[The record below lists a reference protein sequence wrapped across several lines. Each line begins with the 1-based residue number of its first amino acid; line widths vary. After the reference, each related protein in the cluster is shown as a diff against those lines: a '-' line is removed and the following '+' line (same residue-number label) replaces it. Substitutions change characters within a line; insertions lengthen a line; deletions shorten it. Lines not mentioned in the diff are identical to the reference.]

1 VYGALYRVLV
11 AYQVTSQTN
20 AQNILHLKKCTH
32 GQRLIA
38 SVGNFQMYRGGSEG
52 LEKHKKCVRE
62 KTLLLQIKQ
71 NTLEILSVPME
82 KI

>member
-1 VYGALYRVLV
+1 MGPIRVLV

-38 SVGNFQMYRGGSEG
+38 TVANFQMHRGGSEG
-52 LEKHKKCVRE
+52 LDKNKKCVRE
-62 KTLLLQIKQ
+62 KKKLFICK
-71 NTLEILSVPME
+71 
-82 KI
+82 